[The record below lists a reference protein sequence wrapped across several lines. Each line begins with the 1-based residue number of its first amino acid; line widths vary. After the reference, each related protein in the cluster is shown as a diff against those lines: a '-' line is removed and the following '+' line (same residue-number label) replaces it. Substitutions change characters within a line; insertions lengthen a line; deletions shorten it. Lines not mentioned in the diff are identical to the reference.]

1 MLDLLDV
8 IRNLGKN
15 ENNYISDE
23 ELNIIRSHKEEAAAI
38 SMKFWI
44 ECVLRIRK

>member
-23 ELNIIRSHKEEAAAI
+23 ELNIIRRHKKEATVYI
-38 SMKFWI
+38 WTNVFLWI
-44 ECVLRIRK
+44 ICYP